1 MPLAALVMVVT
12 VITDFCHLF
21 SAPLNCLNFTSF
33 GLNVA
38 NEERGYGSSFA
49 L

>member
-1 MPLAALVMVVT
+1 MALAALVMVVT

-21 SAPLNCLNFTSF
+21 LHHYCLNFTIF

-38 NEERGYGSSFA
+38 NEERVCGSSFA